1 MPVQQVSPGFKDIS
15 ATFQINPINSDL
27 IALKNENAIARSVRN
42 LIFTELGDVPFNPA
56 LGSRVSSLL
65 FDNVDNL
72 TASAIRSQIENTI
85 EEFEPRVNL
94 NDVLVDASDDGL
106 SFNVILKYF
115 IVGIDVPEQ
124 QLNFVLEPTR

>member
-1 MPVQQVSPGFKDIS
+1 MPVERISKAFKDIS
-15 ATFQINPINSDL
+15 ATFQISPLNYDL
-27 IALKNENAIARSVRN
+27 ISITNENAIARSIRN

>member
-1 MPVQQVSPGFKDIS
+1 M
-15 ATFQINPINSDL
+15 
-27 IALKNENAIARSVRN
+27 
-42 LIFTELGDVPFNPA
+42 
-56 LGSRVSSLL
+56 

-85 EEFEPRVNL
+85 EEFEPRVDL

-106 SFNVILKYF
+106 AFNVILKYF